1 MNLNKETSN
10 KSCQLNDFWGFIA
23 TIFFSKYKGLL
34 NDLPK
39 QATRNLSGINF
50 QLNIQ
55 ASFSSSYHGSL

>member
-1 MNLNKETSN
+1 MIFGDLS
-10 KSCQLNDFWGFIA
+10 QQF
-23 TIFFSKYKGLL
+23 FFSKYKGLL

-55 ASFSSSYHGSL
+55 TSFSSSYHGSL